1 MSSPFKKQK
10 KTILL
15 KIWTSNMFLM
25 LNILFREQQA
35 AAVIAQQPKERPDVN
50 HHLKFTYGVS

>member
-1 MSSPFKKQK
+1 MC
-10 KTILL
+10 
-15 KIWTSNMFLM
+15 LM